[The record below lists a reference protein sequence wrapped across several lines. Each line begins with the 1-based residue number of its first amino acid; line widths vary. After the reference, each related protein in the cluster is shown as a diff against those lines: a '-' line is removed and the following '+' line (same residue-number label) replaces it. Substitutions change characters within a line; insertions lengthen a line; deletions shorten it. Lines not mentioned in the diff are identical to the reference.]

1 MRIGCLVT
9 TAGRALTRLIDEFSA
24 LNPNCQVTLN
34 VVETRNPYASLR
46 CGDIDVLVS
55 YLVVQPDL
63 TTGPVIEYRDRVL
76 HTGCRH
82 RLVGVE
88 SVSVED
94 LGDEE
99 VHQNAPGYQKGTRL
113 LVSEDAK
120 APTELAKRFEVFR
133 PTQLSLAAGDRIR
146 ITAGGKT
153 KDGHRL
159 SNGSLLTVGG
169 FNSRGDIVV
178 DHGWDSSVFTGSF
191 NATAHALEH
200 NVEFM
205 VELVGKRSRFG
216 VDQFLRYDEK
226 RNPLYAW
233 R

>member
-1 MRIGCLVT
+1 LRIGCLVT

-99 VHQNAPGYQKGTRL
+99 VHQNAPGFPAELYDAIAPPATPSGRPVRRTYPWKDDEDVLTAVALGRIVHHGFAGIPLTTRPDLPQIPIRGLPPMPVGLIWRTAHQNARIRGLAAVARAIYQPTTRAVARL
-113 LVSEDAK
+113 
-120 APTELAKRFEVFR
+120 R
-133 PTQLSLAAGDRIR
+133 PTRE
-146 ITAGGKT
+146 
-153 KDGHRL
+153 
-159 SNGSLLTVGG
+159 NG
-169 FNSRGDIVV
+169 
-178 DHGWDSSVFTGSF
+178 
-191 NATAHALEH
+191 
-200 NVEFM
+200 
-205 VELVGKRSRFG
+205 
-216 VDQFLRYDEK
+216 
-226 RNPLYAW
+226 
-233 R
+233 